1 MAGLGRKEW
10 SPGDVLTAADVN
22 GYLMDQSVMVFAGTA
37 ARASA
42 IPTPSAG
49 MVAYS
54 TATSLQVYDGSAW
67 VNVSTGYGVATGGA
81 STAITVGGTAY
92 TLLTFTTDSNLVVS
106 SSGLF
111 DICLVGGGGGGG
123 SSLLS
128 NYTGAGGGAGGIV
141 IQTVYLSAA
150 TYAIDIGAGGTGA
163 TTSATGTNG
172 AGSSINNTARSFSTI
187 GGGFGAWTNSGV
199 ANVVGATGSSGG
211 GGGGGAGAPYATGQ
225 VSLFPTILGFAGGNG
240 STTGNQAAGGGGG
253 AGAVGA
259 NAVTTTAGAGGAGYD
274 VGAFISG
281 SLFKAGGGGG
291 GAPSGGVAGA
301 GGSSVGGAGTLTGAG
316 NSAAANTGSGG
327 GGAGSGASSS
337 GGAGGSGIVYVRFR
351 A

>member
-42 IPTPSAG
+42 IPSPSAG

-123 SSLLS
+123 SSLS
-128 NYTGAGGGAGGIV
+128 GFNTGGGGGGGGIV
-141 IQTVYLSAA
+141 IQTVYLDAA
-150 TYAIDIGAGGTGA
+150 TFAIDIGAGGTGA
-163 TTSATGTNG
+163 TTSAAGTNG

-187 GGGFGAWTNSGV
+187 GGGYGAWTNAGV
-199 ANVVGATGSSGG
+199 ANVVGYSGSSGG
-211 GGGGGAGAPYATGQ
+211 GGGGGGAAYTAGL
-225 VSLFPTILGFAGGNG
+225 VSLFPTVLGFTGGNG
-240 STTGNQAAGGGGG
+240 TTPSNQSAGGGGG
-253 AGAVGA
+253 ATAVGVA
-259 NAVTTTAGAGGAGYD
+259 AVTTTAGAGGAGYD
-274 VGAFISG
+274 VSAFIGG
-281 SLFKAGGGGG
+281 STLFKAGGGGG
-291 GAPSGGVAGA
+291 GAPTGGVAGA
-301 GGSSVGGAGTLTGAG
+301 GGSGVGGAGTLTGAG
-316 NSAAANTGSGG
+316 NSAAANTGGGG
-327 GGAGSGASSS
+327 GGAGAGASSN